1 MPNATRRPA
10 RATRAAKAKAD
21 PQHLKDALRGY
32 LAALPP
38 DVRKILEGMRKA
50 VRAAAPKATEA
61 FSYGIPG
68 FKLDGK
74 PLVWCAAWKA
84 HVSLYPVGPAQIKAA
99 GIDPDAYETAKGTIR
114 FPLSK
119 PPSAALVKR
128 PVKARMP
135 ELALMKR

>member
-1 MPNATRRPA
+1 VKRTAK
-10 RATRAAKAKAD
+10 AKAKAD
-21 PQHLKDALRGY
+21 PTTTATALRGY
-32 LAALPP
+32 LSALPP
-38 DVRKILEGMRKA
+38 DVRKILEGMRAA
-50 VRAAAPKATEA
+50 VRAAAPKATDA

-74 PLVWCAAWKA
+74 SLVWCAAWKA
-84 HVSLYPVGPAQIKAA
+84 HVSLYPVGPALLENV
-99 GIDPDAYETAKGTIR
+99 GIDPAKYETSKGTIR

-128 PVKARMP
+128 LVKARMA

>member
-1 MPNATRRPA
+1 VPKLP
-10 RATRAAKAKAD
+10 KAPKAD
-21 PQHLKDALRGY
+21 PVRVEGLRKGY
-32 LAALPP
+32 LRALPP
-38 DVRKILEGMRKA
+38 DVRKILAGMRAA
-50 VRAAAPKATEA
+50 VRTAAPKATEA

-68 FKLDGK
+68 FRLDGK

-84 HVSLYPVGPAQIKAA
+84 HVSLYPIGPALLENA
-99 GIDPDAYETAKGTIR
+99 GIDRDLYETSKGTIR

-128 PVKARMP
+128 LVKARMA

>member
-1 MPNATRRPA
+1 MKRTSKPTAEPKAT
-10 RATRAAKAKAD
+10 AAAV
-21 PQHLKDALRGY
+21 RGY

-38 DVRKILEGMRKA
+38 DVRKIVAGILKTI
-50 VRAAAPKATEA
+50 RAAAPRATEV

-68 FKLDGK
+68 FRFEGK
-74 PLVWCAAWKA
+74 PLLWCAAWKA
-84 HVSLYPVGPAQIKAA
+84 HVSLYPAGPRLLDAV
-99 GIDPDAYETAKGTIR
+99 GIDAAKYETSKGTVR

-128 PVKARMP
+128 ITKARLA

>member
-1 MPNATRRPA
+1 MK
-10 RATRAAKAKAD
+10 RAAKAKAD
-21 PQHLKDALRGY
+21 PKEALRAY
-32 LAALPP
+32 FTALPP
-38 DVRKILEGMRKA
+38 DVRKILEGMRA
-50 VRAAAPKATEA
+50 AIRSAAPKATEA

-74 PLVWCAAWKA
+74 SLVWCAAWKA
-84 HVSLYPVGPAQIKAA
+84 HVSLYPIGPALLERV
-99 GIDPDAYETAKGTIR
+99 GIDPEAYETSKGTIR

-128 PVKARMP
+128 LVKARMA

>member
-1 MPNATRRPA
+1 MKRVV
-10 RATRAAKAKAD
+10 KAKLD
-21 PQHLKDALRGY
+21 PQGTKDALRGY

-38 DVRKILEGMRKA
+38 DVRKILEGMRAA
-50 VRAAAPKATEA
+50 VRSAAPKATEA

-84 HVSLYPVGPAQIKAA
+84 HVSLYPIGPALLAKV
-99 GIDPDAYETAKGTIR
+99 GIDPEAYETSKGTIR

-128 PVKARMP
+128 LVKARMA

>member
-1 MPNATRRPA
+1 MP
-10 RATRAAKAKAD
+10 AAKKPD
-21 PQHLKDALRGY
+21 PVRTEALTRGY

-38 DVRKILEGMRKA
+38 DVRKIVEGMRAA
-50 VRAAAPKATEA
+50 VRSAAPKATEA

-84 HVSLYPVGPAQIKAA
+84 HVSLYPVGPALIETA
-99 GIDPDAYETAKGTIR
+99 GIDPDTYETSKGTIR

-128 PVKARMP
+128 LVKARLA

>member
-1 MPNATRRPA
+1 MK
-10 RATRAAKAKAD
+10 RADKSKAD
-21 PQHLKDALRGY
+21 PQGVKDATRAY

-38 DVRKILEGMRKA
+38 DVRKIIEGMRA
-50 VRAAAPKATEA
+50 AIRSAAPKATEA

-84 HVSLYPVGPAQIKAA
+84 HASLYPVGPQLLRALD
-99 GIDPDAYETAKGTIR
+99 IDPDAYETSKGTIR

-119 PPSAALVKR
+119 PPSAAFVKR
-128 PVKARMP
+128 LVKARMA

>member
-1 MPNATRRPA
+1 MPS
-10 RATRAAKAKAD
+10 AKKPD
-21 PQHLKDALRGY
+21 PVRTEALTKGY
-32 LAALPP
+32 LNALPP
-38 DVRKILEGMRKA
+38 DVRKILEGMRQA
-50 VRAAAPKATEA
+50 IRAAAPRATEA

-84 HVSLYPVGPAQIKAA
+84 HVSLYPVGPAQMKAA
-99 GIDPDAYETAKGTIR
+99 GIDPDAYETSKGTIR

-128 PVKARMP
+128 LVKARMA

>member
-1 MPNATRRPA
+1 MPS
-10 RATRAAKAKAD
+10 AKKPD
-21 PQHLKDALRGY
+21 PVRTEALTRGY
-32 LAALPP
+32 LSALPP
-38 DVRKILEGMRKA
+38 DVRKVLEGMRKA

-68 FKLDGK
+68 FKLAGK

-99 GIDPDAYETAKGTIR
+99 GIDPDAYETSKGTIR
-114 FPLSK
+114 FPLSN

-128 PVKARMP
+128 LVKARMA

>member
-1 MPNATRRPA
+1 MPT
-10 RATRAAKAKAD
+10 AKKPD
-21 PQHLKDALRGY
+21 PVRTEALTRGY
-32 LAALPP
+32 LNALPP

-50 VRAAAPKATEA
+50 IRAAAPKATEA

-68 FKLDGK
+68 FRLDGK

-84 HVSLYPVGPAQIKAA
+84 HVSLYPVGPAQLASA
-99 GIDPDAYETAKGTIR
+99 GIDPDAYETSKGTIR

-128 PVKARMP
+128 LVKARMA

>member
-1 MPNATRRPA
+1 MSRVVPQRNP
-10 RATRAAKAKAD
+10 KD
-21 PQHLKDALRGY
+21 PKSQTRGY

-38 DVRKILEGMRKA
+38 DVRKIVAGMLKT
-50 VRAAAPKATEA
+50 VRAAAPKATEV

-68 FKLDGK
+68 FRFEGK
-74 PLVWCAAWKA
+74 PLLWCAAWKA
-84 HVSLYPVGPAQIKAA
+84 HVSLYPVGPALLENV
-99 GIDPDAYETAKGTIR
+99 GIDAAKYETSKGTIR

-128 PVKARMP
+128 ITKARLA

>member
-1 MPNATRRPA
+1 MPSAKKPDPV
-10 RATRAAKAKAD
+10 RA
-21 PQHLKDALRGY
+21 DALRKGY

-38 DVRKILEGMRKA
+38 DARKIVTGMLKTI
-50 VRAAAPKATEA
+50 RAAAPKATEV

-68 FKLDGK
+68 FRFEGK
-74 PLVWCAAWKA
+74 PLLWCAAWKA
-84 HVSLYPVGPAQIKAA
+84 HVSLYPAGPRLLEKV
-99 GIDPDAYETAKGTIR
+99 GIDPNAYETAKGTVR

-128 PVKARMP
+128 ITKARLA